1 MAVIKG
7 VNAMQT
13 KEIAIIKNKASK
25 SYTEFNT
32 NIEILIPNI
41 RAVSYTHLTL
51 PTKRIV

>member
-41 RAVSYTHLTL
+41 RVGKKVGKIKIESN
-51 PTKRIV
+51 R